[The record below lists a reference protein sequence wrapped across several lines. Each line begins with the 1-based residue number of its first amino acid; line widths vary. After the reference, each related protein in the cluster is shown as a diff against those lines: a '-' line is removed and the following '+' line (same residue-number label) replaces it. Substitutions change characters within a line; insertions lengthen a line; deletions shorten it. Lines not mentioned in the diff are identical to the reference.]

1 MRLDAWLDSSPKGFT
16 SDIPARKRYVVLI
29 IPLVFV
35 VVSLVMGFSRLQLI
49 ELSHPVSQ
57 EVHQMPPRTSKL
69 HYLVPSSFVNDAVC
83 AGIISALVNRYPIP
97 TLIGYKGENEFDAV
111 DHLAKVRVINRFLK
125 TLPAEDDDLVIVV
138 DSFDVLAQLPVEVTL
153 ERYFEM
159 SARSEKQLA
168 DQRGIT
174 IDELHDL
181 GIRQSILYGTGKIC
195 FDANPNEP
203 LCPFVPGSNS
213 AQQKFGVMTGGF
225 SDPRYRDS
233 RYLNSGTI
241 MAPVGHLRKFMHAV
255 QELVEADDVIVPLNV
270 TSHGRFRHHMDQW
283 FTATLY
289 VRQEYHRALD
299 MNGGKYPG
307 NLTGVSDLPK
317 PRKSAN
323 DTTEYHIFV
332 DFDSS
337 FTQTQCHNELEIHQL
352 NYSNHDLTSSVTED
366 FMNEGKAFKPHAL
379 QMPASIYQA
388 FGRVWDNLSHVP
400 NITLVQQPRVWIQ
413 SLGLATNVASGSI
426 HAFYHNTCSK
436 AKFLETYKT
445 FWFFPL
451 VVPLLELA
459 KMDRDDM
466 RPLHSGLIDGRMWI
480 AARDYP
486 QSPSEPGHDVEE
498 TYLGGVFTD
507 FAAEPFL
514 NLPALCRENWT
525 DSIGT
530 QVHGGSR

>member
-1 MRLDAWLDSSPKGFT
+1 MAAFEVRSHSEIMYSFNFDNSA
-16 SDIPARKRYVVLI
+16 IPQVIR
-29 IPLVFV
+29 
-35 VVSLVMGFSRLQLI
+35 
-49 ELSHPVSQ
+49 
-57 EVHQMPPRTSKL
+57 
-69 HYLVPSSFVNDAVC
+69 
-83 AGIISALVNRYPIP
+83 IISALVNRYPIP

-125 TLPAEDDDLVIVV
+125 TLPAEDDDLVIIV

-153 ERYFEM
+153 ERYFAM
-159 SARSEKQLA
+159 SARSEQQLA

-174 IDELHDL
+174 VDELHDL

-213 AQQKFGVMTGGF
+213 ARQKFGVMTGGF

-241 MAPVGHLRKFMHAV
+241 MAPVGDLRKFMHAV

-270 TSHGRFRHHMDQW
+270 TSNGRFRHHMDQW

-299 MNGGKYPG
+299 MNDGNYPG

-317 PRKSAN
+317 PRESAN

-352 NYSNHDLTSSVTED
+352 TYSNHDLTSSVAKD
-366 FMNEGKAFKPHAL
+366 FMNEGKAFKPHAI

-388 FGRVWDNLSHVP
+388 FGRVWDKLSHVP
-400 NITLVQQPRVWIQ
+400 NITLVQPPRVWIQ
-413 SLGLATNVASGSI
+413 SLGLATNVASESI

-436 AKFLETYKT
+436 TKFLETYKT

-486 QSPSEPGHDVEE
+486 QSLSESGQDVEE

-507 FAAEPFL
+507 LAAEPFL
-514 NLPALCRENWT
+514 NLPTLCRENWT
-525 DSIGT
+525 NLIGIKA
-530 QVHGGSR
+530 HGGSR

>member
-1 MRLDAWLDSSPKGFT
+1 MATLDKLLQRLDAWLDSSPKGFT
-16 SDIPARKRYVVLI
+16 SDILARKRYVVII

-35 VVSLVMGFSRLQLI
+35 VVSLVVGFSRLQLI
-49 ELSHPVSQ
+49 ELSYPVSQ

-111 DHLAKVRVINRFLK
+111 DHLAKLRVINRFLK

-138 DSFDVLAQLPVEVTL
+138 DSFDVLAQLPVEATL

-159 SARSEKQLA
+159 SARSEQQLA
-168 DQRGIT
+168 ISEGSPSTSST
-174 IDELHDL
+174 I
-181 GIRQSILYGTGKIC
+181 S
-195 FDANPNEP
+195 A
-203 LCPFVPGSNS
+203 FVSPSFM
-213 AQQKFGVMTGGF
+213 AQERYFGVMTGGF

-270 TSHGRFRHHMDQW
+270 TSNGRFRHHMDQW

-299 MNGGKYPG
+299 MSDGKYPG

-317 PRKSAN
+317 PRKSAI

-366 FMNEGKAFKPHAL
+366 FMNEGKAFKPHAI

-413 SLGLATNVASGSI
+413 SLGLATNVASESI

-445 FWFFPL
+445 F
-451 VVPLLELA
+451 
-459 KMDRDDM
+459 
-466 RPLHSGLIDGRMWI
+466 
-480 AARDYP
+480 
-486 QSPSEPGHDVEE
+486 
-498 TYLGGVFTD
+498 
-507 FAAEPFL
+507 
-514 NLPALCRENWT
+514 
-525 DSIGT
+525 
-530 QVHGGSR
+530 

>member
-16 SDIPARKRYVVLI
+16 SDILARKRYVVII

-35 VVSLVMGFSRLQLI
+35 VVSLVVGFSRLQLI

-69 HYLVPSSFVNDAVC
+69 HYLVPSSFVSDAVC

-138 DSFDVLAQLPVEVTL
+138 DSFDVLAQLPIEVTL

-159 SARSEKQLA
+159 SARSEQQLA

-174 IDELHDL
+174 VDELHDL

-213 AQQKFGVMTGGF
+213 ARQKFGVMTGGF

-255 QELVEADDVIVPLNV
+255 QELVE
-270 TSHGRFRHHMDQW
+270 
-283 FTATLY
+283 
-289 VRQEYHRALD
+289 
-299 MNGGKYPG
+299 
-307 NLTGVSDLPK
+307 LT
-317 PRKSAN
+317 
-323 DTTEYHIFV
+323 T
-332 DFDSS
+332 SS
-337 FTQTQCHNELEIHQL
+337 F
-352 NYSNHDLTSSVTED
+352 
-366 FMNEGKAFKPHAL
+366 
-379 QMPASIYQA
+379 
-388 FGRVWDNLSHVP
+388 
-400 NITLVQQPRVWIQ
+400 
-413 SLGLATNVASGSI
+413 
-426 HAFYHNTCSK
+426 
-436 AKFLETYKT
+436 
-445 FWFFPL
+445 
-451 VVPLLELA
+451 
-459 KMDRDDM
+459 
-466 RPLHSGLIDGRMWI
+466 
-480 AARDYP
+480 
-486 QSPSEPGHDVEE
+486 PS
-498 TYLGGVFTD
+498 T
-507 FAAEPFL
+507 
-514 NLPALCRENWT
+514 
-525 DSIGT
+525 
-530 QVHGGSR
+530 